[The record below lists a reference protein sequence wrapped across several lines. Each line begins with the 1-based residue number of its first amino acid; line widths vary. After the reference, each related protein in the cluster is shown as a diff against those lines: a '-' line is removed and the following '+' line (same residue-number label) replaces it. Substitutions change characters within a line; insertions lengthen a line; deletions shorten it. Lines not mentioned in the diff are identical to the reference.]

1 MQGFK
6 KAILVFLAAAMLL
19 ASSPLGVAQVEN
31 RTAESAAMELFNK
44 GIGDPWV
51 GGEPFS
57 SDSGVAEDFGTES
70 VQACPISYRFIGF
83 LNVTS
88 GLIIASDSGSSIHIS
103 PGVGNYP
110 VYGYFEA
117 DRMTGIFIDF
127 NSILSAI

>member
-19 ASSPLGVAQVEN
+19 ALSPLGVAQVEN

-44 GIGDPWV
+44 GIGDAWV

-57 SDSGVAEDFGTES
+57 SDNGVADDFGTKS

-83 LNVTS
+83 LNVTT
-88 GLIIASDSGSSIHIS
+88 GLIVASDSGSSIRFV
-103 PGVGNYP
+103 PGAGNYP

-127 NSILSAI
+127 NSTLPA